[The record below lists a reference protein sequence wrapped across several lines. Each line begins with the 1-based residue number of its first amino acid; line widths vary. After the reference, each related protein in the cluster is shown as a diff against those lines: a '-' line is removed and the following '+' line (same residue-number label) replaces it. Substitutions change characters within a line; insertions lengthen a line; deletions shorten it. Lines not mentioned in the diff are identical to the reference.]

1 MVLDRIENSER
12 YESLHTGFKKAFD
25 FIRNNDL
32 ASLEEGR
39 YEIDGDD
46 VFALIQCYETA
57 PASEKQIEAHRN
69 YIDIQYMVSGEE
81 MIGYTGSQNL
91 TVTVP
96 YSSDSDIEFYSHK
109 NTTFCYLEP
118 GTFAVFFPE
127 DPHMPC
133 CRIDAEVPVKAKKLV
148 LKIRK

>member
-1 MVLDRIENSER
+1 MVLDRIENAER
-12 YESLHTGFKKAFD
+12 YETLHTGFKKAFD

-32 ASLEEGR
+32 ASLETGR
-39 YEIDGDD
+39 YEIDGDS
-46 VFALIQCYETA
+46 VFALVQSYNTA
-57 PASEKQIEAHRN
+57 AVSEKQIEAHRN
-69 YIDIQYMVSGEE
+69 YIDIQYMISGEE

-96 YSSDSDIEFYSHK
+96 YSSEKDIEFYSHK

-118 GTFAVFFPE
+118 GTFSIFFPE

-133 CRIDAEVPVKAKKLV
+133 CQVKEGNPVEARKLV
-148 LKIRK
+148 LKIRA